1 MSKYELTH
9 NGAKVGV
16 YDDKIEALEEIDR
29 ILEEI
34 GGKYVAKV
42 NHTTCDCDTEA
53 EISTLIYQVDEAGQQ
68 TFLIE
73 KIDVAED

>member
-9 NGAKVGV
+9 NGIKVGV

-34 GGKYVAKV
+34 DGKYIAKV
-42 NHTTCDCDTEA
+42 NHTTCDCDTDA
-53 EISTLIYQVDEAGQQ
+53 EISTLIYQFDEAGQQ

-73 KIDVAED
+73 KIDVVGD